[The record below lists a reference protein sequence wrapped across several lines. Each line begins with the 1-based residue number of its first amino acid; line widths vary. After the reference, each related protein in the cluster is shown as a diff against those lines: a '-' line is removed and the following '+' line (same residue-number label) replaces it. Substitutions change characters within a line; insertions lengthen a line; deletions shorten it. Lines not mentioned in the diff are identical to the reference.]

1 MRIFFE
7 EDQISG
13 KVLDHLGLV
22 ATTIEELGLVKKID
36 DRISVSKQK
45 GAKTAIGQ
53 RVSAMILN
61 GLGFIDD
68 RLYMFPE
75 FLKNKPVDR
84 LLGEGLCGEDFNDDA
99 LGRALDKIHEYGET
113 KLFSEL
119 AFEIGVEQNLLG
131 KSAHIDSSSLS
142 VEGEYVEQASS
153 CVEKPLTQKERVLPK
168 HGHSKDHRPDLK
180 QMVINLATTGQ
191 AGFPIWMEAHSG
203 NASDKKI
210 LYEAAQKM
218 QTFCKQIEQAPAFLY
233 VADSAM
239 YDSCLKSKEEMKWL
253 SRVPEQHK
261 VTKELLQHHDDEL
274 SWTQLDDDYKIC
286 MVQTRYQEVHQ
297 RWCIVHSEP
306 AYKRESI
313 TLEKR
318 IMSVK
323 EEQDK
328 ALWHLGNQIFACE
341 EDARKAAQLFEK
353 SLKYHTVEWEIHSVM
368 KHKSKGRPAKDSV
381 PEARGYQVIGQLC
394 RDEQRIE
401 LIRRQ
406 KGRFI
411 LATNEFDPEI
421 LPDTAILKEYKE
433 QSKTEKGFR
442 FLKDDTFEVSSIF
455 LKKPERITALMMVM
469 TLCLMVYGF
478 AEYKLRKS
486 LLAAQDTLPNQ
497 MNKPTQQPTMKWIY
511 HLFHGVS
518 LIRIQIE
525 QHIQEIVINL
535 NPTLRKIIQYFGD
548 HALKIYGMA
557 PWVIRNSL

>member
-1 MRIFFE
+1 MEIFLKE
-7 EDQISG
+7 EQISG

-22 ATTIEELGLVKKID
+22 AATIEELRLVKRID
-36 DRISVSKQK
+36 ERIPVSKQK
-45 GAKTAIGQ
+45 GGKTTIGQ

-84 LLGEGLCGEDFNDDA
+84 LLGEGLCAEDFNDDA

-119 AFEIGVEQNLLG
+119 AFEIGVEKNLLD

-142 VEGEYVEQASS
+142 VEGEYVEQAPAAIQEPSR
-153 CVEKPLTQKERVLPK
+153 QKQRMLPK

-218 QTFCKQIEQAPAFLY
+218 QTFCKQIEQAPAFLH

-239 YDSCLKSKEEMKWL
+239 YDSCLKGGEEMKWL

-261 VTKELLQHHDDEL
+261 AAKELLQHHDDEL
-274 SWTQLDDDYKIC
+274 SWTQLDNDYKIC
-286 MVQTRYQEVHQ
+286 MVQTRYQGVHQ

-306 AYKRESI
+306 AYRRESI
-313 TLEKR
+313 TLDKR

-323 EEQDK
+323 QEQDK
-328 ALWHLGNQIFACE
+328 ALWHLGNQLFACE
-341 EDARKAAQLFEK
+341 ADAQKAARTFEK
-353 SLKYHTVEWEIHSVM
+353 ALKYHTVEWEIHSVL
-368 KHKSKGRPAKDSV
+368 KHKGKGRPAKGSI
-381 PEARGYQVIGQLC
+381 PEARGYQVVGQLY

-401 LIRRQ
+401 LIRCQ

-411 LATNEFDPEI
+411 LATNELDPET
-421 LPDTAILKEYKE
+421 LPDTAMLKEYNE

-442 FLKDDTFEVSSIF
+442 FIKDDTFEVSSIF

-478 AEYKLRKS
+478 AEYKLRQS

-511 HLFHGVS
+511 RLFHGVS
-518 LIRIQIE
+518 LIRVRVE
-525 QHIQEIVINL
+525 QHTQEIVINL
-535 NPTLRKIIQYFGD
+535 TPTLRKIIQYFGSY
-548 HALKIYGMA
+548 ALKIYGLA
-557 PWVIRNSL
+557 TG

>member
-1 MRIFFE
+1 MGIFLE

-22 ATTIEELGLVKKID
+22 AATIEEMGLVKKID
-36 DRISVSKQK
+36 ERISVSEQK
-45 GAKTAIGQ
+45 GAKTTIGQ

-84 LLGEGLCGEDFNDDA
+84 LLGKGLCAEDFNDDA

-142 VEGEYVEQASS
+142 VEGEYAERAPAAIEGRST
-153 CVEKPLTQKERVLPK
+153 PRVLPK
-168 HGHSKDHRPDLK
+168 HGHSKGHRPDLK

-218 QTFCKQIEQAPAFLY
+218 QTFCKQIEQAPAFLH

-239 YDSCLKSKEEMKWL
+239 YDSCLKGGEGMKWL

-261 VTKELLQHHDDEL
+261 AAKELLRHHDDEL
-274 SWTQLDDDYKIC
+274 SWTKLDDDYKIC
-286 MVQTRYQEVHQ
+286 MVQTRYQGVHQ
-297 RWCIVHSEP
+297 RWCIVHSAP
-306 AYKRESI
+306 AYQRESI
-313 TLEKR
+313 TLDKR
-318 IMSVK
+318 MMSVK

-328 ALWHLGNQIFACE
+328 ALWHLGNQMFACE
-341 EDARKAAQLFEK
+341 ADAQKAAQTFEK
-353 SLKYHTVEWEIHSVM
+353 GLKYHTVEWKIHSVM
-368 KHKSKGRPAKDSV
+368 KHKGKGRPAKNSV
-381 PEARGYQVIGQLC
+381 PEVQAYQVVGQLV
-394 RDEQRIE
+394 RGEQRIE

-411 LATNEFDPEI
+411 LATNELDPEA
-421 LPDTAILKEYKE
+421 LPDIAILDEYKE
-433 QSKTEKGFR
+433 QSKTEQGFR
-442 FLKDDTFEVSSIF
+442 FIKDDTFEISSIF

-478 AEYKLRKS
+478 AEYTLRKS

-497 MNKPTQQPTMKWIY
+497 MNKPTQRPTMKWIY
-511 HLFHGVS
+511 RLFHGIS
-518 LIRIQIE
+518 LIRVQIE
-525 QHIQEIVINL
+525 QHTQEIVINL
-535 NPTLRKIIQYFGD
+535 TPTLRKIIQYFGD

-557 PWVIRNSL
+557 PG

>member
-1 MRIFFE
+1 MGIFLE
-7 EDQISG
+7 EDQVSG

-22 ATTIEELGLVKKID
+22 ATTIEALGLVKKID
-36 DRISVSKQK
+36 DRISVSAQK
-45 GAKTAIGQ
+45 GAKTTIGQ

-84 LLGEGLCGEDFNDDA
+84 LLGEGLCAKDFNDDT

-119 AFEIGVEQNLLG
+119 AFEIGVEQDLLG

-142 VEGEYVEQASS
+142 VTGEYVEQVPV
-153 CVEKPLTQKERVLPK
+153 CLEEPLIQKERVLPK
-168 HGHSKDHRPDLK
+168 HGHSKDHRADLK

-218 QTFCKQIEQAPAFLY
+218 QSFCKQIKQAPDFLY

-239 YDSCLKSKEEMKWL
+239 YDSCLKGGGEIKWL
-253 SRVPEQHK
+253 SRIPEQHK
-261 VTKELLQHHDDEL
+261 VAKKLLQHHDDEL
-274 SWTQLDDDYKIC
+274 SWTPLDNDYKIC
-286 MVQTRYQEVHQ
+286 MVQTRYQGVHQ

-318 IMSVK
+318 IISVK

-328 ALWHLGNQIFACE
+328 ALWHLGNQMFACE
-341 EDARKAAQLFEK
+341 ADAKKAAQLFEK
-353 SLKYHTVEWEIHSVM
+353 SLKYHTIEWTIHSVI
-368 KHKSKGRPAKDSV
+368 KHKGKGRPAKDSV
-381 PEARGYQVIGQLC
+381 PETRGYQVLGELR

-411 LATNEFDPEI
+411 LATNELDPEI
-421 LPDTAILKEYKE
+421 LPDTTLLKEYKE

-455 LKKPERITALMMVM
+455 LKKPERIAALMMVM

-478 AEYKLRKS
+478 AEYTLRKS

-497 MNKPTQQPTMKWIY
+497 INKPTQQPTMKWIY
-511 HLFHGVS
+511 RLFHGVS

-525 QHIQEIVINL
+525 QDTQEIVINL
-535 NPTLRKIIQYFGD
+535 TPTLRKIIRYFGH
-548 HALKIYGMA
+548 HALKIYGM
-557 PWVIRNSL
+557 PPE